1 MALPKTV
8 ALIADRLNATGAIWM
23 TTGSIAAMTYGDYRV
38 TSDIDIILVLAPSN
52 VEKMGAAFPLDEF
65 YCPPLDVISIEA
77 ARTERGHFNLIH
89 HETGFKADIY
99 LAGRDALTQWAFTH
113 RQKIPFD
120 ESILWVAPPE
130 YVIIGKL
137 DFFREGGSEKHL
149 HDIRAMLKGTE
160 IDRAFLE
167 REIASRGL
175 EEAWR
180 RVKYREPSR

>member
-8 ALIADRLNATGAIWM
+8 ALIADRLNSTGAIWM
-23 TTGSIAAMTYGDYRV
+23 ATGSIAAMTYGDYRV

-52 VEKMGAAFPLDEF
+52 VGKMGAAFPLEEF

-89 HETGFKADIY
+89 HDTGFKADIY
-99 LAGRDALTQWAFTH
+99 VAGTDALTRWAFAH

-137 DFFREGGSEKHL
+137 EFFREGGSEKHL
-149 HDIRAMLKGTE
+149 RDIRGMLAVTK
-160 IDRAFLE
+160 IDRDVLQK
-167 REIASRGL
+167 EITRRGL

-180 RVKYREPSR
+180 SAEKGG

>member
-1 MALPKTV
+1 MELPKTV
-8 ALIADRLNATGAIWM
+8 ALIADRLNSTGAMWM
-23 TTGSIAAMTYGDYRV
+23 ATGSIAAMTYGDYRV
-38 TSDIDIILVLAPSN
+38 TSDIDIVLVLAPSN
-52 VEKMGAAFPLDEF
+52 VEKMGTAFPLEEF

-99 LAGRDALTQWAFTH
+99 AAGTDALTRWAFAH

-130 YVIIGKL
+130 YVMIGKL
-137 DFFREGGSEKHL
+137 EFFREGRSEKHL
-149 HDIRAMLKGTE
+149 RDIRGMLKETE

-167 REIASRGL
+167 KEIAARGL
-175 EEAWR
+175 QEAWR
-180 RVKYREPSR
+180 AVEKSRLS